1 MKKLRL
7 VTLFCALATGVM
19 AGDGWNEEMTIFKQN
34 LDQYNGKPTTDHID
48 YRIPALTTT
57 TQGTI
62 VAAVDRRFGSHKFDM
77 GWHYG
82 DNGRVVYDKYGK
94 PLTTQAYMDFT
105 VKISNDGGNTWIES
119 KIEPPK
125 NEAGEKNPA
134 NGITDPSIVHDSN
147 SGKTFLFGYY
157 NDKKLQQDI
166 GNSKFYV
173 YTSEDGGR
181 TWGEPVN
188 IKTDVLP
195 EDYKVILQGPG
206 NGMSYNGTIYMPIQV
221 WNHKTEN
228 GRATSGFIYSEDGG
242 KTWETSNVIENTLVQ
257 IKDKTGKIVVKDKS
271 EVEKNGLKDGESIVK
286 EFKNTSSESN
296 IFHHKGKIYMAMKP
310 ETSNEVKKR
319 IVYSTSDNG
328 KTWNREEENFIPDD
342 VAQCESSSLALN
354 EDVYLV
360 GYTRTSTEGIQETAG
375 RNGIY
380 ITTNTGKTIRV
391 FDKGTIGYTSM
402 SQDLDNLY
410 ILFEGKDM
418 ASNGQHTSGD
428 IYFRRYDISSKEY
441 ANLNAQ
447 ILERGQG
454 ILDIQDKLIE
464 SKNYLSGEY
473 TSENESGVSSVVELN
488 NFKLGAFYKKTKDN
502 SEDVYRTIKYNLE
515 ETTLVLSQDNAFV
528 QDDNIFIGY
537 QAGKIKYVNKSK
549 NDLNSFV
556 IGYSFDRDLE
566 NELSYRFAVNGVYSN
581 NKVKRNEEEG
591 VGRTADFD
599 SYSVSMKNQL
609 TKDIDFTSKN
619 KLSLIAGLNTTVFG
633 HEEFEE
639 DGGIKTI
646 DGGKW
651 NNAKVDKSKNV
662 SNELYVKAT
671 VDQKMK
677 LTDKSSLKLAMDL
690 GWKKELMNVDDWR
703 DEFTVLDVTKEY
715 STPVKKYDGG
725 VGMATVSATFDIA
738 EKVELGVG
746 YSVDTTG
753 EGVTTGKV
761 TYKF

>member
-1 MKKLRL
+1 M
-7 VTLFCALATGVM
+7 VHNGVIYM
-19 AGDGWNEEMTIFKQN
+19 A
-34 LDQYNGKPTTDHID
+34 
-48 YRIPALTTT
+48 
-57 TQGTI
+57 
-62 VAAVDRRFGSHKFDM
+62 
-77 GWHYG
+77 
-82 DNGRVVYDKYGK
+82 
-94 PLTTQAYMDFT
+94 TQAWHGD
-105 VKISNDGGNTWIES
+105 
-119 KIEPPK
+119 
-125 NEAGEKNPA
+125 A
-134 NGITDPSIVHDSN
+134 NGG
-147 SGKTFLFGYY
+147 SGLRC
-157 NDKKLQQDI
+157 
-166 GNSKFYV
+166 S
-173 YTSEDGGR
+173 
-181 TWGEPVN
+181 
-188 IKTDVLP
+188 
-195 EDYKVILQGPG
+195 
-206 NGMSYNGTIYMPIQV
+206 
-221 WNHKTEN
+221 
-228 GRATSGFIYSEDGG
+228 SGFIFSKDGG
-242 KTWETSNVIENTLVQ
+242 KTWEQSNLIAEAGAPWT
-257 IKDKTGKIVVKDKS
+257 
-271 EVEKNGLKDGESIVK
+271 
-286 EFKNTSSESN
+286 SESN
-296 IFHHKGKIYMAMKP
+296 IFHHNGKIYLAAK
-310 ETSNEVKKR
+310 NEQAQAGNFISKDTRV
-319 IVYSTSDNG
+319 VYATSDNG
-328 KTWNREEENFIPDD
+328 KNWERVEENFLPENIAKAETSTLSLDD
-342 VAQCESSSLALN
+342 Q
-354 EDVYLV
+354 VYLV
-360 GYTRTSTEGIQETAG
+360 AYSKQGNQAWDRTDSF
-375 RNGIY
+375 
-380 ITTNTGKTIRV
+380 ITTNTGKTIKIY
-391 FDKGTIGYTSM
+391 DGDTYGYTSM
-402 SQDLDNLY
+402 TQDQDNLY
-410 ILFEGKDM
+410 VLFETKVGE
-418 ASNGQHTSGD
+418 AD
-428 IYFRRYDISSKEY
+428 IEMRRYDISSKEY

-454 ILDIQDKLIE
+454 ILDIQDKLME

-502 SEDVYRTIKYNLE
+502 SEDVYRTIKYNSE
-515 ETTLVLSQDNAFV
+515 ETTLVLSQDNAFM

-633 HEEFEE
+633 HEDFEE

-677 LTDKSSLKLAMDL
+677 LTDKSNLKLAMDL

-725 VGMATVSATFDIA
+725 VGMATVSATFDVA
-738 EKVELGVG
+738 DKVELGVG

-753 EGVTTGKV
+753 EGVTTGKA

>member
-1 MKKLRL
+1 MKKFTLI
-7 VTLFCALATGVM
+7 TLFCTLATGII
-19 AGDGWNEEMTIFKQN
+19 AGDGWNEKMTIFKKDN
-34 LDQYNGKPTTDHID
+34 PNNGNY
-48 YRIPALTTT
+48 YRIPALTATS
-57 TQGTI
+57 QGTLI
-62 VAAVDRRFGSHKFDM
+62 AVSDYRES
-77 GWHYG
+77 GWG
-82 DNGRVVYDKYGK
+82 DIGTNNGKQKVSF
-94 PLTTQAYMDFT
+94 A
-105 VKISNDGGNTWIES
+105 VKVSYDGGSTWSETQLVKPGANNLGIS
-119 KIEPPK
+119 D
-125 NEAGEKNPA
+125 PA
-134 NGITDPSIVHDSN
+134 IVHDSN
-147 SGKTFLFGYY
+147 SGKTFLFGYQ
-157 NDKKLQQDI
+157 NDRFITDKPVSP
-166 GNSKFYV
+166 NSDFYMF
-173 YTSEDGGR
+173 TSNDGGK
-181 TWGEPVN
+181 TWDKGQSM
-188 IKTDVLP
+188 KDLTP
-195 EDYKVILQGPG
+195 EGYKYILQGPG
-206 NGMSYNGTIYMPIQV
+206 SGMSYNGVLYVPIQA
-221 WNHKTEN
+221 WHHESDT
-228 GRATSGFIYSEDGG
+228 ATTCTSGFIYSKDNG
-242 KTWETSNVIENTLVQ
+242 KTWETAVLRPENYPVGAE
-257 IKDKTGKIVVKDKS
+257 GKPDI
-271 EVEKNGLKDGESIVK
+271 
-286 EFKNTSSESN
+286 SSESN
-296 IFHHKGKIYMAMKP
+296 IFHHNGKVYLAMKP
-310 ETSNEVKKR
+310 ETGRETKKR
-319 IVYSTSDNG
+319 IVYATSDFG
-328 KTWNREEENFIPDD
+328 KTWERVEEDFIPDD
-342 VAQCESSSLALN
+342 VAQCESNSLSLS
-354 EDVYLV
+354 DQVYLV
-360 GYTRTSTEGIQETAG
+360 SYTKDKPARRHGLF
-375 RNGIY
+375 
-380 ITTNTGKTIRV
+380 ITTNTGRTIQFQEGKV
-391 FDKGTIGYTSM
+391 DGYTSM
-402 SQDLDNLY
+402 TQDLDNLY
-410 ILFEGKDM
+410 ILFEE
-418 ASNGQHTSGD
+418 SGD
-428 IYFRRYDISSKEY
+428 MSMRRYDISSKEY

-454 ILDIQDKLIE
+454 ILDIQDKLME

-502 SEDVYRTIKYNLE
+502 SEDVYRTIKYNSE

-633 HEEFEE
+633 HEDFEE

-646 DGGKW
+646 DSGKW

-677 LTDKSSLKLAMDL
+677 LTDKSNLKLAMDL

-725 VGMATVSATFDIA
+725 VGMAIVSATFNVA

-746 YSVDTTG
+746 YSIDTTG